1 MNLENASVVLTGAS
15 GGIGAEL
22 ARLLVQSGAR
32 VLLVARSGP
41 RLLSLA
47 TQIQPPGTGRE
58 RVDALAVDITTSAG
72 RRAVLDAARAR
83 GVNVL
88 VNNAAVPCFGS
99 ACQSNASELE
109 QLIQTNVTAP
119 LALTAGLLGQLMAQ
133 KHALILNVGSVL
145 GEIGVPGY
153 AAYGAS
159 KAALRQ
165 YSQALRRELAGSG
178 VNVLYAAPRAVSTPF
193 NDDRVVAFNQ
203 ATGTQA
209 DSPAQVAQRLLKM
222 LQTETVQQTFGFPES
237 LATPLNRLFP
247 VLFDKVFGSHRR
259 ALATVTPPVNQPDH

>member
-83 GVNVL
+83 GRRR
-88 VNNAAVPCFGS
+88 GS
-99 ACQSNASELE
+99 
-109 QLIQTNVTAP
+109 
-119 LALTAGLLGQLMAQ
+119 
-133 KHALILNVGSVL
+133 
-145 GEIGVPGY
+145 
-153 AAYGAS
+153 
-159 KAALRQ
+159 
-165 YSQALRRELAGSG
+165 
-178 VNVLYAAPRAVSTPF
+178 
-193 NDDRVVAFNQ
+193 
-203 ATGTQA
+203 
-209 DSPAQVAQRLLKM
+209 
-222 LQTETVQQTFGFPES
+222 
-237 LATPLNRLFP
+237 
-247 VLFDKVFGSHRR
+247 
-259 ALATVTPPVNQPDH
+259 